1 MQVLSVQGG
10 APLAKVMIDDE
21 MGSRSLLQ
29 QIGANELSQ
38 QGGGDS
44 MTLSSPNRSLPSKPI
59 DKHTL
64 MQRKSS
70 EKSVLDDI
78 MGDPDDFGD
87 IGASDVES
95 DGGRWEDT
103 LREMEQ
109 CDTSVEEDLQW
120 KILNPQASF
129 NASINNEEQKLSDP
143 VIDNEHQHMHSG
155 KEETETYT
163 SFEEANYLPTGITRN
178 VAAQHTSA
186 QSTRFFIIK
195 SLNYHNI
202 EKSIQRGIWAT
213 QAMNERILN
222 EAFETAERVLLIF
235 SVNMSGH
242 FQGYAQMVS
251 PIGRRRVNVWS
262 EANWGGT
269 FSVEWI
275 RLYDLPFQKTLHL
288 KNPLNSFKPVKI
300 SRDCQE
306 LTEEI
311 GEALCALLDEGA
323 ESEDYAK
330 RKIHFRGD
338 YLTKKPC
345 TERLPFDN
353 GGYFRPVPLRG
364 QMQSVVYPASFLH
377 PLSQELQVPQAP
389 ARSPS
394 IKYAGGSSSRSTMHF
409 PGATDINQ
417 QEERAQ
423 IVSRNGVET
432 SREEDLLNMS
442 YEEYLQCRR
451 STRESRY
458 HQQSAVGTA
467 TSQSVAPFSSGW
479 IGKGAT
485 EVQSD
490 DPYASYLAS
499 WYASQQ
505 SSMMHNGCYQTGPTA
520 ASSFRSSSQP
530 P

>member
-1 MQVLSVQGG
+1 
-10 APLAKVMIDDE
+10 MIDDE
-21 MGSRSLLQ
+21 MASKPFPQQNGANESSEQGAGDLMTLVSPSRSL
-29 QIGANELSQ
+29 
-38 QGGGDS
+38 
-44 MTLSSPNRSLPSKPI
+44 PNKPV
-59 DKHTL
+59 DKHTS
-64 MQRKSS
+64 MQRKTT

-103 LREMEQ
+103 LRDMEQ
-109 CDTSVEEDLQW
+109 CDTTVEEDLQR

-129 NASINNEEQKLSDP
+129 SVSMDNEEQTPSDAVP
-143 VIDNEHQHMHSG
+143 NTGHQHINSG
-155 KEETETYT
+155 KEETYT
-163 SFEEANYLPTGITRN
+163 GPKEASYVPTSITSN
-178 VAAQHTSA
+178 IAAQHTT
-186 QSTRFFIIK
+186 QSRRFFIIK

-311 GEALCALLDEGA
+311 GEALCALIDEGA
-323 ESEDYAK
+323 DSEEYSK

-338 YLTKKPC
+338 FFTKKPC
-345 TERLPFDN
+345 MERLPFDN
-353 GGYFRPVPLRG
+353 SGLFTPPVRG
-364 QMQSVVYPASFLH
+364 HMQSVVYPSGFLH
-377 PLSQELQVPQAP
+377 PSPLELQCSQAP
-389 ARSPS
+389 ARASS
-394 IKYAGGSSSRSTMHF
+394 VKYPGSSSSRSGITF
-409 PGATDINQ
+409 PGSTDLNQ
-417 QEERAQ
+417 QDEIEAQ
-423 IVSRNGVET
+423 IFSRKGVEI

-451 STRESRY
+451 NPREARY
-458 HQQSAVGTA
+458 HQQGPGSIAA
-467 TSQSVAPFSSGW
+467 SQSAAQIGIGW
-479 IGKGAT
+479 NGKGDGDMHS
-485 EVQSD
+485 E

-499 WYASQQ
+499 WYANQQ
-505 SSMMHNGCYQTGPTA
+505 TAMMHNGCYPSGQTLPA
-520 ASSFRSSSQP
+520 SFRSNSQP